1 MQANRQDMLAKSL
14 ANVLKTFKPQYDR
27 AVDEPDKTWDYFVA
41 VRCGI
46 TINILIQWVS
56 KGKIFL
62 LMN

>member
-1 MQANRQDMLAKSL
+1 MLAKSL